1 MKNTSK
7 FSKMLALVLCVAILA
22 LAVASCGKSKNV
34 AMSYEMDGETYT
46 LSEAE
51 YAMLMIIMK
60 QNLFSNYIYYG
71 QYYGPADNAAF
82 WNTKTDEG
90 KTYEQLHTENALK
103 IAKSVVVEAYLAKKY
118 NLMDANGKLNFGSDE
133 ALKKEYETAVSEIA
147 TTVKSLGGT
156 GAYRR
161 YYGYMPAELENY
173 YTFTYRSK
181 LVLNSV
187 FDEKPL
193 TEEEL
198 EKYYTENFKQ
208 YIIIM
213 INKEE
218 DIKYEKD
225 KDGEFVLDEN
235 GNKKPY
241 YVVTDKTG
249 STKYVTDISE
259 KYLKDNEYTLA
270 YSYQYEKI
278 TDTARKDQ
286 KKELVDEILQKLKD
300 GASFEELAMEY
311 SDEMLTHY
319 YKPGYMV
326 DGDLINDKAVIDAIK
341 DLEIGKYTEKAITVQ
356 SKYDYII
363 KRVDL
368 TEKASTHADE
378 NAEDKTYAALFKD
391 YVTAV
396 ETKTYSDKI
405 EEMAKSVVVNT
416 AVTSKYTMQGTYLS
430 KMFGQ

>member
-1 MKNTSK
+1 
-7 FSKMLALVLCVAILA
+7 MLALVLCVAILA

-161 YYGYMPAELENY
+161 YYGYMPAELEDY

-326 DGDLINDKAVIDAIK
+326 DGDLINDKNVIDAIK

-368 TEKASTHADE
+368 TEKAYKHADE